1 MTLLPYNPRQASVRS
16 NAIVWTVFCVLLGG
30 AFWVSLT
37 TTLDDMTKRDCAA
50 GVQKACEALN

>member
-1 MTLLPYNPRQASVRS
+1 MNWINYNPKKASARS

>member
-1 MTLLPYNPRQASVRS
+1 
-16 NAIVWTVFCVLLGG
+16 LLGG

-50 GVQKACEALN
+50 GVQKACEAIK